1 METLFCSNNC
11 CSLKIEPYSNKYNK
25 FNNKQKF
32 NKKKA
37 GVLLYD
43 SVKKKILIVQ
53 SRGRLWGLP
62 KGTLE
67 EGETFEKCAVRE
79 LLEETGINVNYEQ
92 FNTFVILYNSAKYF
106 FVNMNENDV
115 KVQDLK
121 FNDANG
127 IGWIK
132 IDCILKLVHEEKIKL
147 NRHAILV
154 LKKILNVN
162 IQQD

>member
-11 CSLKIEPYSNKYNK
+11 CSLKIEPYVNK

-37 GVLLYD
+37 GVMLYD
-43 SVKKKILIVQ
+43 SEKQKVLIVQ

-79 LLEETGINVNYEQ
+79 LFEETGINVNDKD
-92 FNTFVILYNSAKYF
+92 FDNFVILYNSAKYF
-106 FVNMNENDV
+106 VVNMNEKDV

-132 IDCILKLVHEEKIKL
+132 IECILNLVKEDKLKL

-154 LKKILNVN
+154 LKKVLNIN
-162 IQQD
+162 IHQD